1 MFVERMQSEGR
12 YETFM
17 ARIEELRLAGGS
29 RVRSFCQAMREFGY
43 KNSQQE
49 RFLHAQLV
57 KRGRLTER
65 MQQGRIKGKKYR
77 KQMKHATIIEEF
89 NKLPDNAPNKVELA
103 WVRSHPKM
111 MQAMLARLEET
122 EELPADPIQLT
133 VDDIINSSN
142 GMCPSKSA
150 FTMLASWLKDPK
162 EFQKQ
167 LLPEQRKASDN
178 SGGKD
183 DESNSAAS
191 DESLEDVERMLRSV
205 MANG

>member
-1 MFVERMQSEGR
+1 MFAERMQSEGK
-12 YETFM
+12 YETYM
-17 ARIEELRLAGGS
+17 ARIEQLRLDGGG
-29 RVRSFCQAMREFGY
+29 RRSSIYRAMREFGY
-43 KNSQQE
+43 KNSRQE

-57 KRGRLTER
+57 NRGRLTER

-183 DESNSAAS
+183 DESNIAAS